1 MSKPRR
7 ALKRAAGQDGPR
19 WVPKE
24 AGKELSFED
33 FRSHWSPLAPGET
46 QDYYF
51 SSYARFSIHEDML
64 KDRVRTGSYQQAIQ
78 HSEAV
83 FRGKTVLDVG
93 AGTGILCLFAAR
105 AGAKRVIG
113 VECSEIASYAT
124 KIAEENGFGDVIT
137 YIQGKVEEI
146 ELPVDE
152 VDIIISEWMGYFLI
166 FEAMLDSVLVAR
178 DRWLRPGRAMFP
190 DRARL
195 FMAGIED
202 AEYKEDKLGF
212 WSHHRGFDLG
222 PVAQLALQEP
232 ISDIVDA
239 SALVTESNC
248 VFQMDLTKVRSG
260 DLDFAAPFSLRVQR
274 QDFVHAFVVWFDV
287 SFHASTGGTVL
298 TTAPGMPDTHWK
310 QTVLY
315 LEEPLVVYENDKISG
330 RLAVRKNATNPRDL
344 DVKIAYQLQGQRPQP
359 ERVQGYLV
367 RTANVISARNRESR
381 LLAGRLVLGAE
392 AVEKE
397 NCKEEVNEDEEF
409 RNLRKQVRQQILDM
423 DKKRLPRTNTGST
436 EAPLSARRPSRG
448 INTAAAAVLQPSGC
462 AVDPIY
468 FDYNAATRRLREAA
482 QAEKE
487 KAAGDHDAPKIKEM
501 VTFLSSQGL
510 SGPIRAYAKA
520 MALQGVTDP
529 RGLLEADAP
538 KLSKILSLSELEST
552 DELLLLDALR
562 QLR

>member
-51 SSYARFSIHEDML
+51 SSYARFGIHEDML

-178 DRWLRPGRAMFP
+178 DRWLRPGGAMFP

-367 RTANVISARNRESR
+367 SYLNFSPTFWSEDPGGADPQIRSR
-381 LLAGRLVLGAE
+381 KLPRKDAYPEAVVGPLALKPQ

-462 AVDPIY
+462 GVDPIY

-520 MALQGVTDP
+520 MALQG
-529 RGLLEADAP
+529 
-538 KLSKILSLSELEST
+538 
-552 DELLLLDALR
+552 
-562 QLR
+562 